1 MSNILVIQGHPDPA
15 GGHLCHALAD
25 SYVDVARAAG
35 HQVDVVTPAMLD
47 FPLLANAHEW
57 EEGELPPALAPVQ
70 RAIAGANHIV
80 IFYPLWLGDMPAC
93 LKAFLEQVARPGFAL
108 ARKASNPLHAGL
120 LSGRSA
126 RVVVTMGM
134 PALFY
139 RWYYGAHSLKSLER
153 NILNFVGIAP
163 VRKTIVGGAGK
174 MDAPAVAR
182 WRQRLQVLGAKG
194 I

>member
-1 MSNILVIQGHPDPA
+1 MSNILVIQGHPDPD
-15 GGHLCHALAD
+15 GGHLCHALAEAYLD
-25 SYVDVARAAG
+25 AARAAG
-35 HQVDVVTPAMLD
+35 HQVDVVTPALLD

-70 RAIAGANHIV
+70 RAITGANHIA

-108 ARKASNPLHAGL
+108 ARNASNPLHAGL
-120 LSGRSA
+120 LAGRSA

-174 MDAPAVAR
+174 MDAAAVAR
-182 WRQRLQVLGAKG
+182 WRQRLQVLGAKA